1 MKSTLVI
8 YANGYFLMVVK
19 VMAMSIL
26 ALPALFILYR
36 KRLITKEE
44 ADVVSGF
51 MTKLGITSKFSLIT
65 K

>member
-36 KRLITKEE
+36 KRLIKEE
-44 ADVVSGF
+44 AEVVVSGF
-51 MTKLGITSKFSLIT
+51 MTKLEITSKFSLIT

>member
-36 KRLITKEE
+36 KRLIKEE
-44 ADVVSGF
+44 VDVVSGF

>member
-36 KRLITKEE
+36 KRLIKEE

>member
-8 YANGYFLMVVK
+8 YANGYFLMVFK

-36 KRLITKEE
+36 KRLIKEE

>member
-8 YANGYFLMVVK
+8 YTNGYFLMVAK
-19 VMAMSIL
+19 IMALSIL

-36 KRLITKEE
+36 KRLIKEE

>member
-8 YANGYFLMVVK
+8 YSNGYFLMVVK

-36 KRLITKEE
+36 KRLIKEE

>member
-8 YANGYFLMVVK
+8 YANGYSLMVVK

-36 KRLITKEE
+36 KRLIKEE

>member
-26 ALPALFILYR
+26 ALPALFILYK
-36 KRLITKEE
+36 KRLIKEE

>member
-36 KRLITKEE
+36 KRLIKEE

-51 MTKLGITSKFSLIT
+51 MTELGITSKFSLIT

>member
-1 MKSTLVI
+1 MKSPLVI

-36 KRLITKEE
+36 KRLIKEE

>member
-36 KRLITKEE
+36 KRLIKEE
-44 ADVVSGF
+44 ANVVSGF

>member
-8 YANGYFLMVVK
+8 YANGYFFMVVK

-36 KRLITKEE
+36 KRLIKEE